1 MLQRLLFGAAAALCV
16 GAMAAPAN
24 ATLFTVGTIQV
35 GAAGTIF
42 EAPEPGAPGNGPS
55 GANFEGPEASASGGF
70 SYLNGGAIGDSV
82 ITFAINPLVF
92 RPADADGHVDPD
104 CCAIPG
110 PFYSVTTTSLT
121 GPSFT
126 MDFLTL
132 ESISALGAT

>member
-1 MLQRLLFGAAAALCV
+1 
-16 GAMAAPAN
+16 
-24 ATLFTVGTIQV
+24 
-35 GAAGTIF
+35 
-42 EAPEPGAPGNGPS
+42 
-55 GANFEGPEASASGGF
+55 
-70 SYLNGGAIGDSV
+70 GDSV

-132 ESISALGAT
+132 ESISALGATTGVGADLLQLEGTGVITFTEDGTLSPNAAGLTNLVAGQT